1 MNHANL
7 EDTYRKKENMNNTEF
22 TFRRMYLEEKTQQYI
37 DSKKGL
43 DNYFKNYK
51 GELLLEY
58 QHRYKE
64 YLDLLIS
71 MKELGFTRDEIDD
84 YILTHAEVTKE
95 EVTEL

>member
-1 MNHANL
+1 
-7 EDTYRKKENMNNTEF
+7 MNNTEQ

-51 GELLLEY
+51 GELLIEY
-58 QHRYKE
+58 PYRYKD
-64 YLDLLIS
+64 YLDFLIS

-84 YILTHAEVTKE
+84 YILTHAKVPVV